1 MQMKHDTSIDLRL
14 DQTLEIKCVFERR
27 KKVAALINT
36 GANITSPQLEKILA
50 TYDFALIDNV
60 LAQASKLGLK
70 PTTECLNIMI
80 ENRAAVSEKA
90 YAEAMVIGSLHDP
103 YYSLYALQAR
113 TVKTLIELG
122 ALVTPELV
130 QKSVMDDH
138 SFGEHNI
145 AVALDGKNLESTSM
159 TLQSAFNRI
168 SEIRKNSRVLA
179 QAFRTRTSLFST
191 LPEELLHRIASLKGK
206 TEDAIEE
213 NESDI
218 EIAANA
224 FSKPN

>member
-1 MQMKHDTSIDLRL
+1 MRMKHDTSIDLQL
-14 DQTLEIKCVFERR
+14 DQALEIKCVFERR

-50 TYDFALIDNV
+50 TYDFELIDNV
-60 LAQASKLGLK
+60 LAQASKIGLK

-90 YAEAMVIGSLHDP
+90 YAEAVAGRSYNP
-103 YYSLYALQAR
+103 CYSLYALQAR

-138 SFGEHNI
+138 SFGELNI
-145 AVALDGKNLESTSM
+145 ALALDGKNLESTSM